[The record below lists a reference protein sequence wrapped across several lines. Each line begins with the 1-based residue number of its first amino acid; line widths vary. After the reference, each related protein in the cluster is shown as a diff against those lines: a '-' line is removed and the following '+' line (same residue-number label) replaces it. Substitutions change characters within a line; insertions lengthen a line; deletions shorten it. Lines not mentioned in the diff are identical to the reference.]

1 MQTTESTA
9 PQDQSGRQDAE
20 APTPEVEEAVRQ
32 RAESARQAVPELATA
47 GRARKDAV
55 LRHMAEALRANTAA
69 IITANRED
77 RSRGREAGTSAAM
90 LDRLKLDEARVEAL
104 ALALE
109 TLAGLPDPVGTVV
122 RGGPLPNGVRMSQVR
137 VPLGVVGAVYEARP
151 NVTVDIAGIALKS
164 GNGVILRGGSAAEST
179 NAVLIQVLREALV
192 DQGFDPNIIQGIDD
206 L

>member
-32 RAESARQAVPELATA
+32 RAEWARQAVPELAVA

-55 LRHMAEALRANTAA
+55 LRHMAEALRANAAA

-90 LDRLKLDEARVEAL
+90 LDPVSYTHL
-104 ALALE
+104 
-109 TLAGLPDPVGTVV
+109 TLPTKRIV
-122 RGGPLPNGVRMSQVR
+122 
-137 VPLGVVGAVYEARP
+137 
-151 NVTVDIAGIALKS
+151 
-164 GNGVILRGGSAAEST
+164 
-179 NAVLIQVLREALV
+179 
-192 DQGFDPNIIQGIDD
+192 
-206 L
+206 